1 MGSDS
6 LEKCIEDEFRILFGH
21 NHDSGFSRVLV
32 SFGLCPYGPQRI
44 FLISIISIISEE
56 KAMHCLLVQR

>member
-1 MGSDS
+1 MGIDS

-32 SFGLCPYGPQRI
+32 SFGLCLYGPQRI
-44 FLISIISIISEE
+44 FLISIISEE